1 MKDNGT
7 ARLTLG
13 ERLRYSAE
21 AAGFFFLM
29 GIFKLLGLDAA
40 SALGGFIGRE
50 ILYRTPI
57 SQRARDNLRAAFPEK
72 SATEIETIVREMWD
86 NLGRTVGE
94 YPHLDKISSQGPNAR
109 TELLNV
115 ERAEAAESLGKGVLF
130 FSGHLANWEIM
141 PAAAAEHGF
150 HGAIVYRPVNNPYVD
165 RWVVAQR
172 MKVGSKEMITKG
184 PQGTRRIFT
193 LLRRGKAIFI
203 LVDQKTNEGVAAPF
217 FGQDAM
223 TTPAPAGLA
232 LRLGAS
238 LVCISNERLKGA
250 RFRMQ
255 VGPALRFTPTGN
267 YDEDVRALTAR
278 INKEIEDCV
287 RARPSQWLWI
297 HHRWPRE
304 KDVPT
309 GRRAK
314 ASQAAL
320 GAGSRVERDGSS
332 WT

>member
-1 MKDNGT
+1 MSTEGPSHLT
-7 ARLTLG
+7 AG
-13 ERLRYSAE
+13 EKLRYGAE

-29 GIFKLLGLDAA
+29 GIFKILGLDAA

-57 SQRARDNLRAAFPEK
+57 SERARENLRAAYPEK
-72 SATEIETIVREMWD
+72 NADEIEAIVRGMWD

-94 YPHLDKISSQGPNAR
+94 YPHLDKISSRGPKAR
-109 TELLNV
+109 IELLNV
-115 ERAEAAESLGKGVLF
+115 ERAEAAAAPGKGVFF
-130 FSGHLANWEIM
+130 FSGHFGNWEVM

-150 HGAIVYRPVNNPYVD
+150 EGATVYRPVNNPYVD
-165 RWVVAQR
+165 RWIVAQR
-172 MKVGSKEMITKG
+172 LKAGSTEMVTKG

-193 LLRRGKAIFI
+193 LLRRGKAAFL

-232 LRLGAS
+232 LRMGAA

-250 RFRMQ
+250 RFRMR
-255 VGPALRFTPTGN
+255 VNPAIRFTPTGN

-278 INKEIEDCV
+278 INREIEECV
-287 RARPSQWLWI
+287 REHPSQWLWI
-297 HHRWPRE
+297 HRRWPRA
-304 KDVPT
+304 KDKPT
-309 GRRAK
+309 GRRAL
-314 ASQAAL
+314 AAQAAL
-320 GAGSRVERDGSS
+320 GVASRVERDGSS
-332 WT
+332 